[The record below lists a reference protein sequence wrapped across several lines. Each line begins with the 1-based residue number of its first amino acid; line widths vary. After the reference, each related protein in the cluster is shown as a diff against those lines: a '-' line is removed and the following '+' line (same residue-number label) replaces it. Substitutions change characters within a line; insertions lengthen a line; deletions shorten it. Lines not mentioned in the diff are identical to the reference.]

1 MASKIVSFISG
12 IIFGVGLSVSN
23 MINPE
28 KVLGFLDLFGQW
40 DPSLIF
46 VMMGAIIISA
56 PIFFLFRNKKKPV
69 FADNFAM
76 PTLKSVDKNLIIG
89 SATFGIGWGMVGL
102 CPGPA
107 ISSLALL
114 NTYSVYFALS
124 MIGGFLLTEL
134 VNRTIIKETKMNYD

>member
-1 MASKIVSFISG
+1 MMSKIVSCISG

-28 KVLGFLDLFGQW
+28 KVLGFLDIFGLW

-56 PIFFLFRNKKKPV
+56 PVFFLFRSKNKPL
-69 FADNFAM
+69 FADNFTM
-76 PTLKSVDKNLIIG
+76 PTLKSIDKNLIIG
-89 SATFGIGWGMVGL
+89 SSIFGVGWGMAGF

-114 NTYSVYFALS
+114 NTYSVYFVLS
-124 MIGGFLLTEL
+124 IVGGFLLTEFL
-134 VNRTIIKETKMNYD
+134 NKIIIRG

>member
-1 MASKIVSFISG
+1 MISKMISFVSG
-12 IIFGVGLSVSN
+12 MIFGVGLSVSN

-28 KVLGFLDLFGQW
+28 KVLGFLDLFGEW

-56 PIFFLFRNKKKPV
+56 PIFFLFRNKKKPL
-69 FADNFAM
+69 FADNFAI
-76 PTLKSVDKNLIIG
+76 PTLKYVDKNLIIG
-89 SATFGIGWGMVGL
+89 SVTFGIGWGMVGF

-114 NTYSVYFALS
+114 NTYSLFFVLS
-124 MIGGFLLTEL
+124 LLGGFLLTEL
-134 VNRTIIKETKMNYD
+134 VNRTIIRG

>member
-1 MASKIVSFISG
+1 MISKMISFVSG
-12 IIFGVGLSVSN
+12 MIFGIGLSVSN

-46 VMMGAIIISA
+46 VMMGAIIISF
-56 PIFFLFRNKKKPV
+56 PVFFLFRNKNKPL

-76 PTLKSVDKNLIIG
+76 PTLKPVDKNLIIG
-89 SATFGIGWGMVGL
+89 SATFGIGWGMVGF

-114 NTYSVYFALS
+114 NTYSLFFVLS
-124 MIGGFLLTEL
+124 LLGGFLLTEL
-134 VNRTIIKETKMNYD
+134 VNRIIIRR

>member
-1 MASKIVSFISG
+1 MSKIVSCISG

-28 KVLGFLDLFGQW
+28 KVLGFLDIFGLW

-56 PIFFLFRNKKKPV
+56 PAFFLFRSKNKPL
-69 FADNFAM
+69 FADNFTM
-76 PTLKSVDKNLIIG
+76 PTLKSIDKNLIVG
-89 SATFGIGWGMVGL
+89 SSTFGIGWGMVGF

-114 NTYSVYFALS
+114 NTYSVFFVSS
-124 MIGGFLLTEL
+124 MLGGFLLTKL
-134 VNRTIIKETKMNYD
+134 VYKMITPTQLY

>member
-1 MASKIVSFISG
+1 MISKIISFVSG
-12 IIFGVGLSVSN
+12 MIFGVGLSVSN

-28 KVLGFLDLFGQW
+28 KVLGFLDLFGEW

-56 PIFFLFRNKKKPV
+56 PIFFLFRNKNKPLL
-69 FADNFAM
+69 AHNFAM

-89 SATFGIGWGMVGL
+89 SATFGIGWGMVGF

-114 NTYSVYFALS
+114 NTYSVYFVLS
-124 MIGGFLLTEL
+124 MLGGFLLTEL
-134 VNRTIIKETKMNYD
+134 VNRKIIRETKINYD

>member
-1 MASKIVSFISG
+1 MISKMISFVSG

-23 MINPE
+23 MINPK

-56 PIFFLFRNKKKPV
+56 PIFFLFRNKNKPL

-89 SATFGIGWGMVGL
+89 STTFGIGWGLVGF

-114 NTYSVYFALS
+114 NTYSLFFVLS
-124 MIGGFLLTEL
+124 LLGGFLSTEF
-134 VNRTIIKETKMNYD
+134 VNRIIIKR

>member
-1 MASKIVSFISG
+1 MISKMISFVSG
-12 IIFGVGLSVSN
+12 MIFGIGLSVSN

-56 PIFFLFRNKKKPV
+56 PIFFLFKNKNKPL

-76 PTLKSVDKNLIIG
+76 PTLKFVDKNLIIG
-89 SATFGIGWGMVGL
+89 STTFGIGWGMVGF

-107 ISSLALL
+107 ISSLALS
-114 NTYSVYFALS
+114 NTYSLFFVLS
-124 MIGGFLLTEL
+124 LLGGFLLTEF
-134 VNRTIIKETKMNYD
+134 VNRIIIRR

>member
-1 MASKIVSFISG
+1 MISKMISFLSG
-12 IIFGVGLSVSN
+12 MIFGIGLSVSN

-46 VMMGAIIISA
+46 VMTGAIIISA
-56 PIFFLFRNKKKPV
+56 PIFFLFRNKNKPL

-89 SATFGIGWGMVGL
+89 SITFGIGWGMVGF
-102 CPGPA
+102 CPGAA

-114 NTYSVYFALS
+114 NTYSLFFVLS
-124 MIGGFLLTEL
+124 LLGGFLLTEF
-134 VNRTIIKETKMNYD
+134 VNRIIIRR

>member
-1 MASKIVSFISG
+1 MISKIISFISG

-28 KVLGFLDLFGQW
+28 KVLGFLDLFDQW

-46 VMMGAIIISA
+46 VMMGAIVISA
-56 PIFFLFRNKKKPV
+56 PIFFLFRNKNKPL

-76 PTLKSVDKNLIIG
+76 PTLKSVDRNFIIG
-89 SATFGIGWGMVGL
+89 SATFGIGWGMVGC

-114 NTYSVYFALS
+114 NTYSLFFVLS
-124 MIGGFLLTEL
+124 LLGGFLLTEL
-134 VNRTIIKETKMNYD
+134 VNRIIIRI

>member
-1 MASKIVSFISG
+1 MSKIVSCISG

-28 KVLGFLDLFGQW
+28 KVLGFLDIFGLW

-56 PIFFLFRNKKKPV
+56 PVFFLFRSKNKPL
-69 FADNFAM
+69 FANNFTI
-76 PTLKSVDKNLIIG
+76 PTLKSIDKNLIIG
-89 SATFGIGWGMVGL
+89 SSIFGVGWGMVGF

-114 NTYSVYFALS
+114 NAYSVYFVLS
-124 MIGGFLLTEL
+124 MLGGFLLIQL
-134 VNRTIIKETKMNYD
+134 MNRTIIRESKTNYD

>member
-1 MASKIVSFISG
+1 MTSKIVSCISG
-12 IIFGVGLSVSN
+12 IIFGIGLSVSN

-46 VMMGAIIISA
+46 VMLGAIIISA
-56 PIFFLFRNKKKPV
+56 PIFFLFRNKKKPL

-89 SATFGIGWGMVGL
+89 SATFGIGWGMVGF

-114 NTYSVYFALS
+114 NTYSLFFVLS
-124 MIGGFLLTEL
+124 LLGGFLLTEL
-134 VNRTIIKETKMNYD
+134 VNRIIIRR

>member
-1 MASKIVSFISG
+1 MVSKIVSCISG

-28 KVLGFLDLFGQW
+28 KVLGFLDIFGLW

-46 VMMGAIIISA
+46 VMLGAIIISA
-56 PIFFLFRNKKKPV
+56 PVFFLFRSKNKPL
-69 FADNFAM
+69 FADNFTM
-76 PTLKSVDKNLIIG
+76 PTLKSIDKNLIIG
-89 SATFGIGWGMVGL
+89 SSIFGVGWGMAGF

-114 NTYSVYFALS
+114 NTYSVYFVLS
-124 MIGGFLLTEL
+124 IVGGFLLTEF
-134 VNRTIIKETKMNYD
+134 VNKTIIRG

>member
-1 MASKIVSFISG
+1 MMSKIVSCFSG

-28 KVLGFLDLFGQW
+28 KVLGFLDLFGLW

-46 VMMGAIIISA
+46 VMLGAIIISA
-56 PIFFLFRNKKKPV
+56 PVFFLFRSKNKPL
-69 FADNFAM
+69 FAESFAI
-76 PTLKSVDKNLIIG
+76 PTIKSIDKNLIIG
-89 SATFGIGWGMVGL
+89 SAIFGAGWGMVGF

-114 NTYSVYFALS
+114 NIYSVFFVLS
-124 MIGGFLLTEL
+124 MLGGFLLTKL
-134 VNRTIIKETKMNYD
+134 MDRIIISTQ

>member
-28 KVLGFLDLFGQW
+28 KVLGFLDIFGLW

-46 VMMGAIIISA
+46 VMIGAIIISA
-56 PIFFLFRNKKKPV
+56 PVFFLFRSKNKPL
-69 FADNFAM
+69 FADNFTM
-76 PTLKSVDKNLIIG
+76 PTLKSIDKNLIIG
-89 SATFGIGWGMVGL
+89 SGIFGIGWGMAGF

-114 NTYSVYFALS
+114 NSYSLFFVLS
-124 MIGGFLLTEL
+124 LLGGFLLTEL
-134 VNRTIIKETKMNYD
+134 VNRLIIRRRKVNYD

>member
-1 MASKIVSFISG
+1 MASKIVSVISG

-28 KVLGFLDLFGQW
+28 KVLGFLDLFGLW

-46 VMMGAIIISA
+46 VMLGAIIISA
-56 PIFFLFRNKKKPV
+56 PIFFLFRNKNKPL
-69 FADNFAM
+69 FADNFAK

-89 SATFGIGWGMVGL
+89 SATFGIGWGMVGF

-114 NTYSVYFALS
+114 NTYSLFFVLS
-124 MIGGFLLTEL
+124 LLGGFLLTEF
-134 VNRTIIKETKMNYD
+134 VNRIIIRR

>member
-1 MASKIVSFISG
+1 MMSRIISLTSG
-12 IIFGVGLSVSN
+12 TIFGVGLSVSN

-46 VMMGAIIISA
+46 VMMGAIIVSA
-56 PIFFLFRNKKKPV
+56 PVFFLFKNKPF
-69 FADNFAM
+69 FADNFAV
-76 PTLKSVDKNLIIG
+76 PTVKSIDKNLIIG
-89 SATFGIGWGMVGL
+89 SGTFGIGWGMVGF

-114 NTYSVYFALS
+114 NAYSVFFVLS
-124 MIGGFLLTEL
+124 MLGGFLLTKL
-134 VNRTIIKETKMNYD
+134 VSLSAIQKDI

>member
-1 MASKIVSFISG
+1 MISRIISLTSG

-28 KVLGFLDLFGQW
+28 KVLGFLELFGQW

-56 PIFFLFRNKKKPV
+56 PVFFLFRSKNKPL
-69 FADNFAM
+69 FADNFTM
-76 PTLKSVDKNLIIG
+76 PTLKSIDKNLIIG
-89 SATFGIGWGMVGL
+89 SGTFGVGWGMIGF

-114 NTYSVYFALS
+114 NTYSVFFVLS
-124 MIGGFLLTEL
+124 MLGGFLLTKL
-134 VNRTIIKETKMNYD
+134 IDRIIIPTQ

>member
-1 MASKIVSFISG
+1 MISKMISFVSG
-12 IIFGVGLSVSN
+12 MIFGVGLSVSN

-28 KVLGFLDLFGQW
+28 KVLGFLDLFDQW

-56 PIFFLFRNKKKPV
+56 PIFFLFRNKKKPL

-89 SATFGIGWGMVGL
+89 SATFGIGWGMVGF

-114 NTYSVYFALS
+114 NTYSLFFVLS
-124 MIGGFLLTEL
+124 LLGGFLLIEL
-134 VNRTIIKETKMNYD
+134 VNRIIIRR

>member
-1 MASKIVSFISG
+1 MISRIISLASG

-46 VMMGAIIISA
+46 VMMGAIIVSA
-56 PIFFLFRNKKKPV
+56 PVFFLFRNKNKPL
-69 FADNFAM
+69 FADNFNY
-76 PTLKSVDKNLIIG
+76 SKNKEINNKLIIG
-89 SATFGIGWGMVGL
+89 SALFGVGWGLGGL

-107 ISSLALL
+107 ISSIALL
-114 NTYSVYFALS
+114 NINSISFVVAMFFGFYLVKFFKLS
-124 MIGGFLLTEL
+124 S
-134 VNRTIIKETKMNYD
+134 

>member
-1 MASKIVSFISG
+1 
-12 IIFGVGLSVSN
+12 
-23 MINPE
+23 
-28 KVLGFLDLFGQW
+28 
-40 DPSLIF
+40 
-46 VMMGAIIISA
+46 
-56 PIFFLFRNKKKPV
+56 
-69 FADNFAM
+69 M

-134 VNRTIIKETKMNYD
+134 VNRTIIRESKINYD

>member
-1 MASKIVSFISG
+1 MISRIISLTSG

-46 VMMGAIIISA
+46 VMMGAIVISV
-56 PIFFLFRNKKKPV
+56 PVFFLFRKKNKPL
-69 FADNFAM
+69 FADNFSIPA
-76 PTLKSVDKNLIIG
+76 LKSIDKNLIIG
-89 SATFGIGWGMVGL
+89 SGTFGIGWGMVGF

-107 ISSLALL
+107 ISSFALL
-114 NTYSVYFALS
+114 NTYSVFFVLS
-124 MIGGFLLTEL
+124 MLGGFLLTKL
-134 VNRTIIKETKMNYD
+134 IDRIIIPTL

>member
-1 MASKIVSFISG
+1 MISKIISFISG

-23 MINPE
+23 MINPK

-46 VMMGAIIISA
+46 VMLGAIIISA
-56 PIFFLFRNKKKPV
+56 PVFFLFRSKNKPL
-69 FADNFAM
+69 FADNFTM
-76 PTLKSVDKNLIIG
+76 PTLKSIDKNLIIG
-89 SATFGIGWGMVGL
+89 SSIFGVGWGMVGF

-114 NTYSVYFALS
+114 NTYSVYFILS
-124 MIGGFLLTEL
+124 MLGGFLLTEL
-134 VNRTIIKETKMNYD
+134 VNKIIVTPL

>member
-1 MASKIVSFISG
+1 MISKIISFSSG

-23 MINPE
+23 MINPQ

-46 VMMGAIIISA
+46 VMVGAIVVSA
-56 PIFFLFRNKKKPV
+56 PAFFILRNKNKPLFV
-69 FADNFAM
+69 DNFII
-76 PTLKSVDKNLIIG
+76 PTRKSIDKNLIIG
-89 SATFGIGWGMVGL
+89 SGIFGIGWGMVGF

-114 NTYSVYFALS
+114 NIYSVFFVLS
-124 MIGGFLLTEL
+124 MLGGFLSVEL
-134 VNRTIIKETKMNYD
+134 VNKTIIPTE

>member
-1 MASKIVSFISG
+1 MISKIISFISG

-28 KVLGFLDLFGQW
+28 KVLGFLNLFDQW

-46 VMMGAIIISA
+46 VMMGAIFVSA
-56 PIFFLFRNKKKPV
+56 PVFLLFRNKNKPL
-69 FADNFAM
+69 FADNLSI
-76 PTLKSVDKNLIIG
+76 PTLKSIDKNLFIG
-89 SATFGIGWGMVGL
+89 SGTFGIGWGMVGF

-114 NTYSVYFALS
+114 NTYSVFFVLS
-124 MIGGFLLTEL
+124 MLGGFLLTKL
-134 VNRTIIKETKMNYD
+134 VDKIIAVPQ

>member
-1 MASKIVSFISG
+1 MISKIISFISG
-12 IIFGVGLSVSN
+12 IVFGFGLSVSN

-46 VMMGAIIISA
+46 VMMGAIIVSA
-56 PIFFLFRNKKKPV
+56 PVFFFFRNKNKPL
-69 FADNFAM
+69 FADNFAI
-76 PTLKSVDKNLIIG
+76 PTLKSIDKNLIFG
-89 SATFGIGWGMVGL
+89 SATFGIGWGMVGF

-114 NTYSVYFALS
+114 NTYSVF
-124 MIGGFLLTEL
+124 F
-134 VNRTIIKETKMNYD
+134 V